1 MAVKGHEGHR
11 KKLPAVFL
19 AAVSVFMLT
28 GCGLRIHTVKIVIP
42 AGSQAEFVYSEEEVS
57 PKGSSVTLSSG
68 EGLGDTEVVL
78 ELAESSIGTGKQ
90 DAYLPAYLTP
100 GMPVR
105 VEAEKGA
112 WFKIGVS
119 VQNPTDE
126 DIVVYVG
133 VKGADVRIR

>member
-1 MAVKGHEGHR
+1 MKGHG
-11 KKLPAVFL
+11 KKLLAVFL
-19 AAVSVFMLT
+19 AAACGLILT
-28 GCGLRIHTVKIVIP
+28 GCGLGGIHTVKIVVP
-42 AGSQAEFVYSEEEVS
+42 AGSQAEFVYSEEEIS

-78 ELAESSIGTGKQ
+78 GLAESGTGTGKQ

-105 VEAEKGA
+105 MEAEKGA
-112 WFKIGVS
+112 WLKIGVS
-119 VQNPTDE
+119 VQNPTGE
-126 DIVVYVG
+126 DIVVYVD

>member
-1 MAVKGHEGHR
+1 MKRHG
-11 KKLPAVFL
+11 KKLLAVFL
-19 AAVSVFMLT
+19 AAAGGLILT
-28 GCGLRIHTVKIVIP
+28 GCGLGGIHTVKIVVP
-42 AGSQAEFVYSEEEVS
+42 AGSQAEFVYSEEEIS

-68 EGLGDTEVVL
+68 EGLSDTEVVL
-78 ELAESSIGTGKQ
+78 RLAEGGTGTGKQ

-105 VEAEKGA
+105 MEAEKGA

-119 VQNPTDE
+119 VQNPTGE
-126 DIVVYVG
+126 DIVVYVD